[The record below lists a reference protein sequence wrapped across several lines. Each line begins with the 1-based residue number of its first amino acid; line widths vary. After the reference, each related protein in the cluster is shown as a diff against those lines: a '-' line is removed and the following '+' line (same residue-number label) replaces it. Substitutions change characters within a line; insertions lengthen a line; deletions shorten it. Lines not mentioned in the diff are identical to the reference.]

1 MIYCQKC
8 GTQNPEIAAF
18 CNKCGADLKRLSNNT
33 PSATYQPV
41 TSSSED
47 SAGIGWIILALLLP
61 IVGFILYFVWK
72 SNYPKKASHI
82 LVAAIIGFVVNFIIL
97 MS

>member
-18 CNKCGADLKRLSNNT
+18 CNKCGADLKRLSNDRT
-33 PSATYQPV
+33 DAVYQTAAV
-41 TSSSED
+41 NNED
-47 SAGIGWIILALLLP
+47 SAGVGWIILALLLP